1 MYFDI
6 KRMSEKCRH
15 CRQTGIIQR
24 WQGFQ
29 RLQGIFFCR
38 QKCRQNIY
46 KIYTERDYPVLAR
59 LWASTFWKPVCI
71 QNALRMGDKDNIL
84 YTDLW
89 IWTSETLLLFTYC
102 AISTKTI
109 LYPSCMDLEWIN
121 KNFDLLTLFFVQYF
135 EFGKR
140 LTNRKIADTII
151 PENKILL
158 CFPHRKFR
166 QTEITSIFNF
176 QIYECW

>member
-1 MYFDI
+1 
-6 KRMSEKCRH
+6 MSEKCRH

-29 RLQGIFFCR
+29 RLQGVFFCR
-38 QKCRQNIY
+38 QKCRQNVY
-46 KIYTERDYPVLAR
+46 RKR
-59 LWASTFWKPVCI
+59 LSSAGK
-71 QNALRMGDKDNIL
+71 ALSVYILETCL
-84 YTDLW
+84 YTDKQMRYGW
-89 IWTSETLLLFTYC
+89 EIKTISCIQTCGFELLKPYC
-102 AISTKTI
+102 CLPIVQYTQKTI
-109 LYPSCMDLEWIN
+109 LYQSCMDLEQIN
-121 KNFDLLTLFFVQYF
+121 KNLDFLTLFFVQYF
-135 EFGKR
+135 KFGKR

-176 QIYECW
+176 QIYEC